1 MDLLYGYKYRDY
13 LKRQEQA
20 ILTCNLI
27 NGIGAPKKT
36 LNVYDLIGYWCD
48 GIEMNKAEYYQYQRE
63 KARKYKQLKR
73 KRGVVNHA

>member
-1 MDLLYGYKYRDY
+1 M
-13 LKRQEQA
+13 
-20 ILTCNLI
+20 I